1 MNMLL
6 KESCII
12 LDLVMATVFF
22 LIGFLFYRSN
32 GKAANFLTGY
42 NMKSAEERK
51 KHDEKKM
58 CKDYGKQMMLWPIPF
73 FIGAVIDFVFPM
85 RGTLIA
91 WGIWSVMFI
100 LLLIER
106 NKRER

>member
-1 MNMLL
+1 MSL

-12 LDLVMATVFF
+12 LDLVMAAIFF

-51 KHDEKKM
+51 KYDEKKM
-58 CKDYGKQMMLWPIPF
+58 CKDYGKRIMLWPIPF
-73 FIGAVIDFVFPM
+73 VLGAVIDYTFPM
-85 RGTLIA
+85 KGMLIA
-91 WGIWSVMFI
+91 RIIWAVMLI